1 MLVICHYWEANAFV
15 PKGHSKTGFV
25 SSSSPLSMST
35 AAMSTLTDQTTWQLR
50 FVLRGIPTA
59 KGKKVDQIFNIQA
72 QFIEEDGYEPP
83 QGYLK
88 QIETTTTSMS
98 DDEKEET
105 TKSQLQILTS
115 RWLLSEDPNDRKDG
129 LWVWGLFKEPLYPFL
144 LLQLTTDSIPL
155 PGQEGDS
162 IEPLALFAQV
172 SHKYDP
178 DKGNVLSR
186 AELKIR
192 EMETVKADLF
202 GVATADL
209 YEEKT
214 VGQCVFTPLV

>member
-1 MLVICHYWEANAFV
+1 MLLLAGCSSAFLV
-15 PKGHSKTGFV
+15 PTQNTNNPRRQRSV
-25 SSSSPLSMST
+25 PLSAT
-35 AAMSTLTDQTTWQLR
+35 AMSTLTDETTWQLR
-50 FVLRGIPTA
+50 FVLRGLPTA
-59 KGKKVDQIFNIQA
+59 KGKKVDQIFNIEA

-88 QIETTTTSMS
+88 QLEIGSTDSDGET
-98 DDEKEET
+98 T
-105 TKSQLQILTS
+105 TKSQLQIASS

-155 PGQEGDS
+155 PGEEGDS

-172 SHKYDP
+172 NHKRDP
-178 DKGNVLSR
+178 DKGAVLSR
-186 AELKIR
+186 AELKVR
-192 EMETVKADLF
+192 EMETVKADIF
-202 GVATADL
+202 GVATADV

-214 VGQCVFTPLV
+214 IGQCVFQPLV